1 MALAMR
7 TMPPMD
13 PILAAKRLP
22 KLSERAMREA
32 IVSVSLARERG
43 SRVPG
48 PRMLADDALVRFERL
63 VRRAGC
69 TVRPALLFAERN
81 RILADLQI
89 FARGRLASRLFAVRR
104 RDVAAV
110 GAAASPFDAV
120 VRGRRDGLYGV
131 VFRRLANDG
140 KRLDAM
146 RAIRNAARAYRGEG
160 LRGVLVYDFRAGTIR
175 MLRCG
180 ASAVELVAA

>member
-1 MALAMR
+1 
-7 TMPPMD
+7 MD

-22 KLSERAMREA
+22 KLSERAMRDA

-43 SRVPG
+43 ARVAG
-48 PRMLADDALVRFERL
+48 PRLLADEALVRFEHL
-63 VRRAGC
+63 VRRAAIAAI
-69 TVRPALLFAERN
+69 RPALLFAERD
-81 RILADLQI
+81 RILIELQT
-89 FARGRLASRLFAVRR
+89 FVRARLASRLFAVRR
-104 RDVAAV
+104 RDVVAV
-110 GAAASPFDAV
+110 GAAARPFDAV
-120 VRGRRDGLYGV
+120 LRGRRGGFYGV

-160 LRGVLVYDFRAGTIR
+160 LRGVLVYDFGAGTVR

-180 ASAVELVAA
+180 ACAIELVAA

>member
-1 MALAMR
+1 MALTVR
-7 TMPPMD
+7 TLSSMD

-43 SRVPG
+43 AAAG

-63 VRRAGC
+63 VRRAGQPI
-69 TVRPALLFAERN
+69 RPALLFAERD
-81 RILADLQI
+81 RVLADLQT
-89 FARGRLASRLFAVRR
+89 FVRGRLASRLFAVRR
-104 RDVAAV
+104 RDVVALGDSAR
-110 GAAASPFDAV
+110 PFDAV
-120 VRGRRDGLYGV
+120 LYGRRGGLYGV

-146 RAIRNAARAYRGEG
+146 RAIRNAARAYRGKG
-160 LRGVLVYDFRAGTIR
+160 LRGVLVYDFGTGTIR

-180 ASAVELVAA
+180 ASTVELVAA